1 MMQKKKRLMVLAGG
15 TGGHIFPALSV
26 AHHLM
31 AEGWHIR
38 WMGTKDRME
47 ATLVPQHGIEIDFIE
62 ISGLKNKRFLSQVW
76 SSLEIFRAVCQAKKI
91 IRAYQPDAV
100 LGMGGYVSG
109 PAGLAAWLLGVPLV
123 VHEQNAIA
131 GFTNRCLGK
140 MAKKRLQ
147 AFSGALSNAETV
159 GNPVRAELLKLPLP
173 NERFSERSGPL
184 RILVLGGS
192 QGADILNQIMPSITA
207 HLGEKILVW
216 HQVGKNRA
224 QHVLLAY
231 QKKKQSPYKVV
242 EFIDC
247 MAKAYCWADVIFCR
261 SGALT
266 VSEVAVVGLPAI
278 FVPFQHKDRQ
288 QYWNALPLEKAGA
301 AKIVEQ
307 NKLSI
312 KTIVNL
318 LESWDRSTLIRMAEK
333 AKTEGK
339 PDATEQVVSAI
350 KAAIKTNNFS

>member
-1 MMQKKKRLMVLAGG
+1 
-15 TGGHIFPALSV
+15 
-26 AHHLM
+26 M
-31 AEGWHIR
+31 AIR
-38 WMGTKDRME
+38 
-47 ATLVPQHGIEIDFIE
+47 
-62 ISGLKNKRFLSQVW
+62 
-76 SSLEIFRAVCQAKKI
+76 RA
-91 IRAYQPDAV
+91 P
-100 LGMGGYVSG
+100 
-109 PAGLAAWLLGVPLV
+109 V

-247 MAKAYCWADVIFCR
+247 MAKAYCWADVGKHNYLT
-261 SGALT
+261 GALT
-266 VSEVAVVGLPAI
+266 VSEVAVIGLPAI

-318 LESWDRSTLIRMAEK
+318 LESRQI
-333 AKTEGK
+333 
-339 PDATEQVVSAI
+339 
-350 KAAIKTNNFS
+350 F